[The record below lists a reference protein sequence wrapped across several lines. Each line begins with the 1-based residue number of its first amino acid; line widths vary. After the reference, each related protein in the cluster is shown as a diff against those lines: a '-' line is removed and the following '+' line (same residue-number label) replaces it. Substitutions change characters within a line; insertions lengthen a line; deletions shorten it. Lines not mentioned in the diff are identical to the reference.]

1 MDPRR
6 EKVLA
11 VAAATPFV
19 AWGLWCLARGERRWE
34 VVGLMALTPALALG
48 GDRARRLLWG
58 TFPMLLVAILYDAM
72 RFVRHVGITPARVH
86 VCDLR
91 ALEARLFGNGSETVH
106 DWIQRRDVLALDLVS
121 ALPYGTFLFTVVAAA
136 FWLAWAHRPA
146 LLRIA
151 WAFFFVNLASFL
163 VHHLWPS
170 APPWYFHLHGC
181 AVDVSVGPS
190 EGPNLARVDQFL
202 GYPYFHG
209 LYARSQDV
217 FGAVPSLH
225 VGYPL
230 LILRAGWAHFS
241 RTVRAA
247 AIGYEALMAF
257 AAVWLDHHWIVDLAL
272 GAAFALAADALAV
285 SLVRSVARDAARAS
299 VAPVRVRAVSGI
311 RIR

>member
-6 EKVLA
+6 EKSLA
-11 VAAATPFV
+11 IAAAAPFV
-19 AWGLWCLARGERRWE
+19 AWGAWCLSRGEHRWE
-34 VVGLMALTPALALG
+34 VIALMVLTPALALG

-72 RFVRHVGITPARVH
+72 RFVKHLGITPARVH

-91 ALEARLFGNGSETVH
+91 AVEARIFGDGTHTVH
-106 DWIQRRDVLALDLVS
+106 DWIQGRNVLALDLLG
-121 ALPYGTFLFTVVAAA
+121 AIPYGTFLFTVIGAA
-136 FWLAWAHRPA
+136 FWLAYAHRPA

-163 VHHLWPS
+163 VHHLYPS
-170 APPWYFHLHGC
+170 APPWYFHAYGC

-190 EGPNLARVDQFL
+190 EGPNLARVDLAL

-230 LILRAGWAHFS
+230 LILRAGWQHFS
-241 RTVRAA
+241 IAVRAV
-247 AIGYEALMAF
+247 AIGYAALMAF

-272 GAAFALAADALAV
+272 GVVFALAADALAV
-285 SLVRSVARDAARAS
+285 ALVRAVATDAARVSA
-299 VAPVRVRAVSGI
+299 APVRLATVSSTSRA
-311 RIR
+311 